1 MLKHL
6 IAELVLS
13 ARVLLR
19 QPGFWVP
26 TILFPAMLY
35 SFFGAQMADGP
46 AGIYALASFAVY
58 AVLGVGFYQFGVSV
72 AQDRETPFVLWQH
85 TLPGALWLGWAARI
99 VVAMGVVLAAVAMV
113 LLAGRFVG
121 GIVPDGPETARL
133 IAACALVSVPAVLMG
148 IALGSAAS
156 ARAAVPLSNL
166 LFLPLAYL
174 GGLWVPPVALPESV
188 EALSVW
194 TPTRAMG
201 ELAWAAVDGR
211 ALPGR
216 YLVVLAGW
224 SLLSV
229 AVIGLAQSR
238 HRRAM
243 FG

>member
-1 MLKHL
+1 MLSHL
-6 IAELVLS
+6 RAELVLA
-13 ARVLLR
+13 ARILMR

-35 SFFGAQMADGP
+35 SFFGASMAEGP

-58 AVLGVGFYQFGVSV
+58 AVVGVGFYQFGVSV

-85 TLPGALWLGWAARI
+85 SLPGAQWVGWAARI
-99 VVAMGVVLAAVAMV
+99 VVAMVVVLAAVGMV
-113 LLAGRFVG
+113 LLAGRWIG
-121 GIVPDGPETARL
+121 GVIPGRGETMRL
-133 IAACALVSVPAVLMG
+133 LVACALVSVPSVLMG
-148 IALGSAAS
+148 IALGSAVS

-174 GGLWVPPVALPESV
+174 GGLWIPPALLPDSVA
-188 EALSVW
+188 AISVW

-201 ELAWAAVDGR
+201 EIAWAAIDGR
-211 ALPGR
+211 AMPGR
-216 YLVVLAGW
+216 YLALLAGW
-224 SLLSV
+224 TLL
-229 AVIGLAQSR
+229 AIALTALAQAR